1 MEYVLALLLS
11 ALFTI
16 IFIFFKK
23 KNSSVPKSK
32 AVKKSELTESYRLEL
47 LDILENTKDDKALQM
62 QEKIKFL
69 KRVNQELSMN
79 IFFEAQEAKKLL
91 EELSKLGK

>member
-1 MEYVLALLLS
+1 MEYLLALSLS
-11 ALFTI
+11 AFFTI

-32 AVKKSELTESYRLEL
+32 AIKKSELIESYRLEL

-79 IFFEAQEAKKLL
+79 IFFEAHEAKELL